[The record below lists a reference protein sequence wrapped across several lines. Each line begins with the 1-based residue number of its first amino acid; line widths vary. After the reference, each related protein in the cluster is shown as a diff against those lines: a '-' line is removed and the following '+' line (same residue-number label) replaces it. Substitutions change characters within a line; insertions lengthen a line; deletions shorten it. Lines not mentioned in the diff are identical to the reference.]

1 MDKELMN
8 QLRQGESVVWQG
20 KTADFPLLDE
30 GSKGKILR
38 TWILTA
44 AVAVGLLALYC
55 SRNDSWSMGF
65 IGLVLAI
72 AAFIILSPV
81 LERGSLRGQRCYITG
96 QRAILV
102 TRSHDFY
109 AMELGDVDDFQLFRN
124 GDSGD
129 CLVLGSGVFGD
140 VKKQLRWRACHPLTD
155 AQNHG
160 GVETVCGMIF
170 YGLTN
175 ADAAAELLEARSRK
189 KSA

>member
-1 MDKELMN
+1 MDKNLMN

-30 GSKGKILR
+30 ANKGRILR
-38 TWILTA
+38 TWILTVA
-44 AVAVGLLALYC
+44 AATGLLALYC

-65 IGLVLAI
+65 VGLVLAI

-81 LERGSLRGQRCYITG
+81 LERGSLRGQSYYLTD

-102 TRSHDFY
+102 TRSHDVY
-109 AMELGDVDDFQLFRN
+109 AMELGNIDDFHLCR
-124 GDSGD
+124 GTEGGD

-170 YGLTN
+170 YGVTN
-175 ADAAAELLEARSRK
+175 VDAAAELLEARSRK